1 VFAAGLVLGFI
12 GALLRVPGIA
22 TRAAELLEMPV
33 MLVVMA
39 IILALV
45 ARDKRRPTIST
56 PAGPAS

>member
-1 VFAAGLVLGFI
+1 VFAAGFALGFI
-12 GALLRVPGIA
+12 GALLRVPRIA

-39 IILALV
+39 TISALV
-45 ARDKRRPTIST
+45 AREKRWPTIST

>member
-39 IILALV
+39 TISALV
-45 ARDKRRPTIST
+45 AREKRRPTK
-56 PAGPAS
+56 